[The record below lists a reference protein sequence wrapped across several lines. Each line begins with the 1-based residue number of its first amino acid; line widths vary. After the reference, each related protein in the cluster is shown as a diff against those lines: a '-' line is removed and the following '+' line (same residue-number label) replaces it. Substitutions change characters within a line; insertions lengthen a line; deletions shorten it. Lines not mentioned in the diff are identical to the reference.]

1 MHGCMRACG
10 VARSRVD
17 LPARPLCCMQAC
29 LSAYSI
35 DFSPPLLHALVHG
48 LDGLILL
55 GLVRAWRG
63 GAGWGGALTL
73 SVVRSHFL

>member
-1 MHGCMRACG
+1 
-10 VARSRVD
+10 
-17 LPARPLCCMQAC
+17 MQAC